1 MRYVAFLRAINTGN
15 RRIKMADLRQV
26 YVDLGY
32 SEAATYIATGN
43 VIFDS
48 PGPPNVP
55 LLESAF
61 RTAFGFPAEV
71 FLRDADEIRSLLNR
85 IPWQETEGVI
95 EVSFLESEADP
106 EAARVLEATAVEPEA
121 LLVSGSEVL
130 FLREG
135 GGLPTIHK
143 ESTSTRILGMR
154 MTRRGLATVRKI
166 NERFLTETIQPE
178 TTDGQPSKGMSR

>member
-1 MRYVAFLRAINTGN
+1 MRYVSFLRAINTGT

-48 PGPPNVP
+48 SKPPNVP

-61 RTAFGFPAEV
+61 RRAFGFSAEV
-71 FLRDADEIRSLLNR
+71 FLRDADEIRSLLVR
-85 IPWQETEGVI
+85 IPWKDTDGVV
-95 EVSFLESEADP
+95 EVSFLESDADP
-106 EAARVLEATAVEPEA
+106 EAARVLEETAVEPEA
-121 LLVSGSEVL
+121 LVVSGSEVL

-135 GGLPTIHK
+135 GGLPTTHK
-143 ESTSTRILGMR
+143 ESTSTRILGMT
-154 MTRRGLATVRKI
+154 MTRRGLATIRKI
-166 NERFLTETIQPE
+166 NERFLAGTAPSE
-178 TTDGQPSKGMSR
+178 TTDGQRSEGMSR

>member
-1 MRYVAFLRAINTGN
+1 MV
-15 RRIKMADLRQV
+15 DLRQV

-32 SEAATYIATGN
+32 SDAATYIATGN

-48 PGPPNVP
+48 PDSPNVP

-61 RTAFGFPAEV
+61 RTAFGFTAEV
-71 FLRDADEIRSLLNR
+71 FLRDADEIRSLIDR
-85 IPWQETEGVI
+85 IPWQDTAGVV
-95 EVSFLESEADP
+95 EVSFLESDADP
-106 EAARVLEATAVEPEA
+106 EAARVLEETAVEPEA

-135 GGLPTIHK
+135 GGLPTTHK

-166 NERFLTETIQPE
+166 NERFLAEPVQLETP
-178 TTDGQPSKGMSR
+178 DGQQSRGMSR